1 MKHERP
7 PPYPPHADRQW
18 VLLSEQ
24 RRKMARSAHA
34 YVRGATKRFYEWLDE
49 GNHVIP
55 DGPLIWICGDCHL
68 GNLGPVADSNGKVS
82 IVIRDLDQTVIGNPA
97 HDLIRLG
104 LSLASAARGSDLPG
118 VTTAHIVE
126 NLMDGY
132 DNALGPE
139 EDKEWIAAPEPV
151 IAVLK
156 KAFQRRW
163 RHLAEERIEDVKPRI
178 PLGRRFWPLSEDER
192 REVHRLGQSES
203 LRRLVTHLR
212 SRKDTAT
219 VEPVDAAYWVKGC
232 SSLGRLRYAV
242 LLRVKGGGNGT
253 ELCLIDIKEAVQAAA
268 PRAPDAPDRMPP
280 ENSAERVVMGARA
293 LAPALGDRMIAAEF
307 LGKPVVVRELL
318 PQDLKVEIDRLTR
331 SQACKAARYLGNVV
345 GLAHGRQMQTT
356 ERLAWKKLLRQQS
369 STALDAPTWLWTSI
383 VDLLGAHEKA
393 YLDHCRRFA
402 LEPQA

>member
-1 MKHERP
+1 
-7 PPYPPHADRQW
+7 
-18 VLLSEQ
+18 
-24 RRKMARSAHA
+24 
-34 YVRGATKRFYEWLDE
+34 
-49 GNHVIP
+49 
-55 DGPLIWICGDCHL
+55 
-68 GNLGPVADSNGKVS
+68 
-82 IVIRDLDQTVIGNPA
+82 
-97 HDLIRLG
+97 
-104 LSLASAARGSDLPG
+104 

-132 DNALGPE
+132 DNALGPD

-178 PLGRRFWPLSEDER
+178 PLGRRFWPLSEDEH
-192 REVHRLGQSES
+192 REVRRLGQSES

-212 SRKDTAT
+212 SRKDEAT

-242 LLRVKGGGNGT
+242 LLQVKGGGNGT
-253 ELCLIDIKEAVQAAA
+253 ELCLIDIKEAVHAAA
-268 PRAPDAPDRMPP
+268 PRAPDAPDRMLP

-293 LAPALGDRMIAAEF
+293 LAPALGDRMIAAE
-307 LGKPVVVRELL
+307 VRELL

-345 GLAHGRQMQTT
+345 GLAHGRQMQTA

-369 STALDAPTWLWTSI
+369 STVLDAPPWLWTSI